1 MIVAGDRAIDEARAA
16 DASLARVQALG
27 PLDGVA
33 FSVVMVLGGGLI
45 TVR

>member
-27 PLDGVA
+27 PLDGA